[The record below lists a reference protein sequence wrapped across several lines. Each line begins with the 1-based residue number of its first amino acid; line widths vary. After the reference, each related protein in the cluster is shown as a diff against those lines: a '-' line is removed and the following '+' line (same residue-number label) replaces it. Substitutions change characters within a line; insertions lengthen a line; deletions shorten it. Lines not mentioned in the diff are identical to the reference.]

1 MIQYACC
8 LALSVK
14 ECTVVNKFFPCI
26 LLGVIF
32 YTYHTH
38 TDYFLNGLI
47 IKTFNAVLVYVF
59 IYVTI

>member
-1 MIQYACC
+1 M
-8 LALSVK
+8 LFSV
-14 ECTVVNKFFPCI
+14 ECQRICGTVVNKFFPCI

-47 IKTFNAVLVYVF
+47 IKTFNAVLV
-59 IYVTI
+59 